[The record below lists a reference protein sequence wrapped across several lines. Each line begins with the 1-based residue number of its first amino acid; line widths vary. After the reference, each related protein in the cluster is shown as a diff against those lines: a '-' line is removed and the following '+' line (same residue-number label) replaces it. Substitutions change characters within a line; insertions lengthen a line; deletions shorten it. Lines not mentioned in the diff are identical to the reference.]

1 MKYINYVLNAYIL
14 LVTVLPVW
22 SEYIL
27 ADLPYTISQEKETG
41 HNLYQFHPDQMT
53 ICHQVLN
60 FSATIMHRVLQ

>member
-14 LVTVLPVW
+14 LVTVLPIW

-27 ADLPYTISQEKETG
+27 AFPYKTSQEKDNG
-41 HNLYQFHPDQMT
+41 HNLYHFHPHQIT

-60 FSATIMHRVLQ
+60 FSATTTHR